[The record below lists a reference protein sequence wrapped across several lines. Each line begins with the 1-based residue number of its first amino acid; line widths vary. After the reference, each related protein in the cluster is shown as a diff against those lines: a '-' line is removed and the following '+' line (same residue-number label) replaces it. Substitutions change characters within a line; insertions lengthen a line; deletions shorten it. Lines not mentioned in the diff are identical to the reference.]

1 MTKAKKLFFL
11 PIVIVITLL
20 VSLITPLTAQAE
32 GELYEPRLT
41 APNSSIPY
49 YSSKLNYY
57 FRTGT
62 PMPNC
67 VAYAYGRV
75 YEMNGEAP
83 LISHGSAGDWWFI
96 NKRNSYYDYG
106 SEPKLGAVACWSRHV
121 AVVEAIND
129 DGSVTIS
136 ESHWGG
142 TYFDVRTY
150 ANMHSHYGQKFY
162 GYIYTY
168 NNGLSKEL
176 EKKLLSATGKKNDQ
190 YTLELASDGDE
201 SLEQTEAPEITGFG
215 TYEQIEL
222 SEAADAA
229 EKENEFL
236 SYNTK

>member
-11 PIVIVITLL
+11 PLVIVITIL
-20 VSLITPLTAQAE
+20 VSLITPVTAHAE

-41 APNSSIPY
+41 APDSSIPY

-67 VAYAYGRV
+67 VAYAYGRI

-83 LISHGSAGDWWFI
+83 LISRGSAGDWYFI
-96 NKRNSYYDYG
+96 NKRNGYYEYG
-106 SEPKLGAVACWSRHV
+106 MEPKLGAVACWSRHV
-121 AVVEAIND
+121 AIVEAIND

-142 TYFDVRTY
+142 RYFDVQTY
-150 ANMHSHYGQKFY
+150 SSMSSHYGQRFY

-168 NNGLSKEL
+168 NNGLSKKL
-176 EKKLLSATGKKNDQ
+176 EKKLLNATNKKNDQ
-190 YTLELASDGDE
+190 YMLELDTEATE
-201 SLEQTEAPEITGFG
+201 SAEAPEVSSFG
-215 TYEQIEL
+215 ISEQLEL
-222 SEAADAA
+222 KEAAS
-229 EKENEFL
+229 KEDKFL
-236 SYNTK
+236 SITK